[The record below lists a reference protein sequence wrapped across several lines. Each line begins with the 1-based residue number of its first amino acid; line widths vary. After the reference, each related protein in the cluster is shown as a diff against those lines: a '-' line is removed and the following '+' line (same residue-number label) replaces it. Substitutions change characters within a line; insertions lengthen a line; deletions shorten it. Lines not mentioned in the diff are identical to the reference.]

1 MTLCKGGVKFHP
13 SLVGSKRGIT
23 KSRLS
28 NSPLNRGVNFL
39 STRLGLTPT
48 LSKSGHPCIILQ
60 DNESLVKQNG
70 EGSMIHR
77 FILSML
83 LILIMGFA
91 APASA
96 NPGIDYMRKIEGAF
110 TRIAQS
116 VKPTVV
122 SIQGERI
129 KGAAQQAPQSPHPN
143 IPTFSSGSGVIIDPA
158 GYILTNNHVVSNT
171 RRLRVRLWDESAHWA
186 KIVGTDRYTDLA
198 LIKIE
203 PHRKLPVA
211 TFGDSDKVKVGQW
224 SIAVGDPFGITRTF
238 TVGVVSGIGRSGVGV
253 ARYEYFIQ
261 TDAAINRGNSGGP
274 LVNIDGQVIGIN
286 TAIPAPGSGIGFAI
300 PVNMAK
306 DVIKYLRRSGNFPRG
321 YLGVTIQP
329 VSQDMAYLLGLPKAR
344 GALVGALLKDG
355 PAEGAGIRMGDVIVR
370 LGGTSVVDT
379 SHLQRLVGWT
389 PPGDDVAVEVV
400 RNARKKKFK
409 VKLVRLP
416 EPESTSTLAGNT
428 KVDEPETRKS
438 YGVALE
444 NLTDDLREK
453 SNLTTDGGV
462 YISSVEEGSR
472 AYYDG
477 LREGMVIRGLTY
489 RLPGNGKT
497 PVRVSIEKL
506 EDVEALL
513 KKIPAGTNVLG
524 QVVRG
529 TDRGERT
536 FFTVLHGFKR

>member
-1 MTLCKGGVKFHP
+1 M
-13 SLVGSKRGIT
+13 IY
-23 KSRLS
+23 RL
-28 NSPLNRGVNFL
+28 
-39 STRLGLTPT
+39 T
-48 LSKSGHPCIILQ
+48 I
-60 DNESLVKQNG
+60 
-70 EGSMIHR
+70 
-77 FILSML
+77 SML
-83 LILIMGFA
+83 LILFMGSV
-91 APASA
+91 APAGA
-96 NPGIDYMRKIEGAF
+96 NPGIDYMRKIEAAF
-110 TRIAQS
+110 TRIAES

-122 SIQGERI
+122 SIRVERK
-129 KGAAQQAPQSPHPN
+129 KGTAPQVPGSPHPN
-143 IPTFSSGSGVIIDPA
+143 VPLFSSGSGVIIDGQ
-158 GYILTNNHVVSNT
+158 GYILTNNHVISNA
-171 RRLRVRLWDESAHWA
+171 RRLRVRLWDESAYWG
-186 KIVGTDRYTDLA
+186 KVVGTDRYTDLA
-198 LIKIE
+198 LIKINA
-203 PHRKLPVA
+203 HRRLPVA
-211 TFGDSDKVKVGQW
+211 ALGDSDKVKVGQW

-253 ARYEYFIQ
+253 ARYEHFIQ
-261 TDAAINRGNSGGP
+261 TGAAINRGNSGGP
-274 LVNIDGQVIGIN
+274 LVNIGGRVIGIN

-329 VSQDMAYLLGLPKAR
+329 VSRDMAYLLGLPKAK
-344 GALVGALLKDG
+344 GALVGSLLKDG

-379 SHLQRLVGWT
+379 GHLQRLVGWT
-389 PPGDDVAVEVV
+389 PPGEAVAVEVV
-400 RNARKKKFK
+400 RDARRKKFT

-416 EPESTSTLAGNT
+416 EPETGGKPAGNT

-444 NLTDDLREK
+444 NLTDELKEK
-453 SNLTTDGGV
+453 GNLQTDGGA
-462 YISSVEEGSR
+462 YISDVEEGSR

-489 RLPGNGKT
+489 RLPGSGKA
-497 PVRVSIEKL
+497 PIRVGIEKI
-506 EDVEALL
+506 EDIEALL
-513 KKIPAGTNVLG
+513 KKIPAGSNVLG

>member
-1 MTLCKGGVKFHP
+1 
-13 SLVGSKRGIT
+13 
-23 KSRLS
+23 
-28 NSPLNRGVNFL
+28 
-39 STRLGLTPT
+39 
-48 LSKSGHPCIILQ
+48 
-60 DNESLVKQNG
+60 
-70 EGSMIHR
+70 MIHR
-77 FILSML
+77 LALSML
-83 LILIMGFA
+83 LALLTA
-91 APASA
+91 SVAPAYA
-96 NPGIDYMRKIEGAF
+96 NPDIDFMKRIERAF
-110 TRIAQS
+110 TRIAEG

-122 SIQGERI
+122 SIRAERI
-129 KGAAQQAPQSPHPN
+129 RGAAQQAPPSPHPN
-143 IPTFSSGSGVIIDPA
+143 IPMFSSGSGVIIDPE

-186 KIVGTDRYTDLA
+186 KVVGTDRYTDLA
-198 LIKIE
+198 LVKIDAKR
-203 PHRKLPVA
+203 PLPA
-211 TFGDSDKVKVGQW
+211 AALGDSDKVKVGQW

-253 ARYEYFIQ
+253 ARYEHFIQ

-274 LVNIDGQVIGIN
+274 LVNIDGEVIGIN

-306 DVIKYLRRSGNFPRG
+306 DVVKYLRRSGNFPRG
-321 YLGVTIQP
+321 YLGVSIQP
-329 VSQDMAYLLGLPKAR
+329 VNQDMAYLLGLPKAK
-344 GALVGALLKDG
+344 GALVGSLLKDG

-370 LGGTSVVDT
+370 LGGASVVDT
-379 SHLQRLVGWT
+379 AHLQRLVGWT
-389 PPGDDVAVEVV
+389 PPGEAVAVEVM
-400 RNARKKKFK
+400 RDAKRKKFM

-416 EPESTSTLAGNT
+416 EQETADAKAKPSEI
-428 KVDEPETRKS
+428 DEPENRKN

-444 NLTDDLREK
+444 NLTEELKDK
-453 SNLTTDGGV
+453 SRLETDGGV
-462 YISSVEEGSR
+462 YISDVEEGSR

-513 KKIPAGTNVLG
+513 KKIPAGANVLG

-529 TDRGERT
+529 TERGERT
-536 FFTVLHGFKR
+536 FFTVLHGFRR

>member
-1 MTLCKGGVKFHP
+1 
-13 SLVGSKRGIT
+13 
-23 KSRLS
+23 
-28 NSPLNRGVNFL
+28 
-39 STRLGLTPT
+39 
-48 LSKSGHPCIILQ
+48 
-60 DNESLVKQNG
+60 
-70 EGSMIHR
+70 
-77 FILSML
+77 
-83 LILIMGFA
+83 
-91 APASA
+91 
-96 NPGIDYMRKIEGAF
+96 MRKIEAAF
-110 TRIAQS
+110 TRIAES

-122 SIQGERI
+122 SIRVERK
-129 KGAAQQAPQSPHPN
+129 KGTAPQVPGSPHPN
-143 IPTFSSGSGVIIDPA
+143 VPLFSSGSGVIIDGQ
-158 GYILTNNHVVSNT
+158 GYILTNNHVISNA
-171 RRLRVRLWDESAHWA
+171 RRLRVRLWDESAYWG
-186 KIVGTDRYTDLA
+186 KVVGTDRYTDLA
-198 LIKIE
+198 LIKINA
-203 PHRKLPVA
+203 HRRLPVA
-211 TFGDSDKVKVGQW
+211 ALGDSDKVKVGQW

-253 ARYEYFIQ
+253 ARYEHFIQ
-261 TDAAINRGNSGGP
+261 TGAAINRGNSGGP
-274 LVNIDGQVIGIN
+274 LVNIGGRVIGIN

-329 VSQDMAYLLGLPKAR
+329 VSRDMAYLLGLPKAK
-344 GALVGALLKDG
+344 GALVGSLLKDG

-379 SHLQRLVGWT
+379 GHLQRLVGWT
-389 PPGDDVAVEVV
+389 PPGEAVAVEVV
-400 RNARKKKFK
+400 RDARRKKFT

-416 EPESTSTLAGNT
+416 EPETGGKPAGNT

-444 NLTDDLREK
+444 NLTDELKEK
-453 SNLTTDGGV
+453 GNLQTDGGA
-462 YISSVEEGSR
+462 YISDVEEGSR

-489 RLPGNGKT
+489 RLPGSGKA
-497 PVRVSIEKL
+497 PIRVGIEKI
-506 EDVEALL
+506 EDIEALL
-513 KKIPAGTNVLG
+513 KKIPAGSNVLG

>member
-1 MTLCKGGVKFHP
+1 
-13 SLVGSKRGIT
+13 
-23 KSRLS
+23 
-28 NSPLNRGVNFL
+28 
-39 STRLGLTPT
+39 
-48 LSKSGHPCIILQ
+48 
-60 DNESLVKQNG
+60 
-70 EGSMIHR
+70 MIHR
-77 FILSML
+77 LALSML
-83 LILIMGFA
+83 LALLTASA
-91 APASA
+91 APAYA
-96 NPGIDYMRKIEGAF
+96 NPDIDFMKRIERAF
-110 TRIAQS
+110 TRIAEG

-122 SIQGERI
+122 SIRAERI
-129 KGAAQQAPQSPHPN
+129 RGAAQQAPPSPHPN
-143 IPTFSSGSGVIIDPA
+143 IPLFSSGSGVIIDPE

-186 KIVGTDRYTDLA
+186 KVVGTDRYTDLA
-198 LIKIE
+198 LVKIDAKR
-203 PHRKLPVA
+203 PLPA
-211 TFGDSDKVKVGQW
+211 AALGDSDKVKVGQW

-253 ARYEYFIQ
+253 ARYEHFIQ

-274 LVNIDGQVIGIN
+274 LVNIDGEVIGIN

-306 DVIKYLRRSGNFPRG
+306 DVVKYLRRSGNFPRG

-329 VSQDMAYLLGLPKAR
+329 VSQDMAYLLGLRKAK
-344 GALVGALLKDG
+344 GALVGSLLKDG
-355 PAEGAGIRMGDVIVR
+355 PAEGAGIQMGDVIVR
-370 LGGTSVVDT
+370 LGGASVVDT
-379 SHLQRLVGWT
+379 AHLQRLVGWT
-389 PPGDDVAVEVV
+389 PPGEAVAVEVM
-400 RNARKKKFK
+400 RDAKRKKFM

-416 EPESTSTLAGNT
+416 EQETADAKAKPSEI
-428 KVDEPETRKS
+428 DEPENRKN

-444 NLTDDLREK
+444 NLTEELKDK
-453 SNLTTDGGV
+453 SRLETDGGV
-462 YISSVEEGSR
+462 YISDVEEGSR

-513 KKIPAGTNVLG
+513 KKIPAGANVLG

-529 TDRGERT
+529 TERGERT
-536 FFTVLHGFKR
+536 FFTVLHGFRR

>member
-1 MTLCKGGVKFHP
+1 
-13 SLVGSKRGIT
+13 
-23 KSRLS
+23 
-28 NSPLNRGVNFL
+28 
-39 STRLGLTPT
+39 
-48 LSKSGHPCIILQ
+48 
-60 DNESLVKQNG
+60 
-70 EGSMIHR
+70 MIYR
-77 FILSML
+77 FIVSML
-83 LILIMGFA
+83 LIFSMGSI
-91 APASA
+91 APAQA
-96 NPGIDYMRKIEGAF
+96 NPGIDYMRKIEAAF
-110 TRIAQS
+110 TRIAES

-122 SIQGERI
+122 SIRVERK
-129 KGAAQQAPQSPHPN
+129 KGTASQVPGSPHPN
-143 IPTFSSGSGVIIDPA
+143 VPLFSSGSGVIIDGQ
-158 GYILTNNHVVSNT
+158 GYILTNNHVISNA
-171 RRLRVRLWDESAHWA
+171 RRLRVRLWDESGHWG
-186 KIVGTDRYTDLA
+186 KVVGTDRYTDLA
-198 LIKIE
+198 LIKINA
-203 PHRKLPVA
+203 HRRLPVA
-211 TFGDSDKVKVGQW
+211 TLGDSDKVKVGQW

-253 ARYEYFIQ
+253 ARYEHFIQ

-274 LVNIDGQVIGIN
+274 LVNIDGRVIGIN

-329 VSQDMAYLLGLPKAR
+329 VSQDMAYLLGLPKAK
-344 GALVGALLKDG
+344 GALVGSLLRDG
-355 PAEGAGIRMGDVIVR
+355 PAEGAGIKMGDVIVR

-379 SHLQRLVGWT
+379 AHLQRLVGWT
-389 PPGDDVAVEVV
+389 PPGEAVAVEVV
-400 RNARKKKFK
+400 RDARRKKFT

-416 EPESTSTLAGNT
+416 EPESTSTPAGNS

-444 NLTDDLREK
+444 NLTDDLKEK
-453 SNLTTDGGV
+453 GNLQTDGGA
-462 YISSVEEGSR
+462 YISDVEEGSR

-497 PVRVSIEKL
+497 PIRVVIEKI
-506 EDVEALL
+506 EDIEALL
-513 KKIPAGTNVLG
+513 KKIPAGSNVLG
-524 QVVRG
+524 QIVRG

>member
-1 MTLCKGGVKFHP
+1 
-13 SLVGSKRGIT
+13 
-23 KSRLS
+23 
-28 NSPLNRGVNFL
+28 
-39 STRLGLTPT
+39 
-48 LSKSGHPCIILQ
+48 
-60 DNESLVKQNG
+60 
-70 EGSMIHR
+70 MIYR
-77 FILSML
+77 FMASML
-83 LILIMGFA
+83 LMSFMVSV
-91 APASA
+91 APAQA
-96 NPGIDYMRKIEGAF
+96 NPDIDLMKRIERAF
-110 TRIAQS
+110 TRIAEG

-122 SIQGERI
+122 SIRAERI
-129 KGAAQQAPQSPHPN
+129 RGATQQAPRSPHPN
-143 IPTFSSGSGVIIDPA
+143 IPMFSSGSGVIIDA
-158 GYILTNNHVVSNT
+158 QGYILTNNHVVSNT

-186 KIVGTDRYTDLA
+186 KVVGTDRYTDLA
-198 LIKIE
+198 LVKIDAKR
-203 PHRKLPVA
+203 PLPMA
-211 TFGDSDKVKVGQW
+211 TLGDSDKVKVGQW

-253 ARYEYFIQ
+253 ARYEHFIQ

-274 LVNIDGQVIGIN
+274 LVNIDGEVIGIN

-306 DVIKYLRRSGNFPRG
+306 DVVKYLRRSGNFPRG

-344 GALVGALLKDG
+344 GALVGSLLKDG

-370 LGGTSVVDT
+370 LGGASVVDT
-379 SHLQRLVGWT
+379 AHLQRLVGWT
-389 PPGDDVAVEVV
+389 PPGEAVAVEVM
-400 RNARKKKFK
+400 RDAERKKFM

-416 EPESTSTLAGNT
+416 GQETADAKAKPSEI
-428 KVDEPETRKS
+428 DEPENRKS

-444 NLTDDLREK
+444 NLTDELKDK
-453 SNLTTDGGV
+453 SKLETDGGV
-462 YISSVEEGSR
+462 YISDVEEGSR

-497 PVRVSIEKL
+497 PIRVSIQKL

-513 KKIPAGTNVLG
+513 KKIPAGANVLG
-524 QVVRG
+524 QVVSG

-536 FFTVLHGFKR
+536 FFTVLHGFRR

>member
-1 MTLCKGGVKFHP
+1 
-13 SLVGSKRGIT
+13 
-23 KSRLS
+23 
-28 NSPLNRGVNFL
+28 
-39 STRLGLTPT
+39 
-48 LSKSGHPCIILQ
+48 
-60 DNESLVKQNG
+60 
-70 EGSMIHR
+70 MIHR

-83 LILIMGFA
+83 LLLSMSFA
-91 APASA
+91 APAQA
-96 NPGIDYMRKIEGAF
+96 NPGIDYMRKIEAAF
-110 TRIAQS
+110 TGIAEK

-129 KGAAQQAPQSPHPN
+129 KGAAQQSPQSPHPN

-158 GYILTNNHVVSNT
+158 GFILTNNHVVSNT

-238 TVGVVSGIGRSGVGV
+238 TAGVVSGIGRSGVGV

-379 SHLQRLVGWT
+379 AHLQRLVGWT
-389 PPGDDVAVEVV
+389 PPGDAVSVEVV
-400 RNARKKKFK
+400 RDAQRKEFK

-416 EPESTSTLAGNT
+416 EPETTGKPAGNT
-428 KVDEPETRKS
+428 EVDEPETRKN

-444 NLTDDLREK
+444 NLTEELRGK
-453 SNLTTDGGV
+453 SNLTTDRGV

-489 RLPGNGKT
+489 RLPGNGNK
-497 PVRVSIEKL
+497 PVRVPIEKL

-513 KKIPAGTNVLG
+513 KEIPAGTNVLG
-524 QVVRG
+524 QVVRA

>member
-1 MTLCKGGVKFHP
+1 M
-13 SLVGSKRGIT
+13 
-23 KSRLS
+23 
-28 NSPLNRGVNFL
+28 NY
-39 STRLGLTPT
+39 
-48 LSKSGHPCIILQ
+48 
-60 DNESLVKQNG
+60 
-70 EGSMIHR
+70 R
-77 FILSML
+77 FIPSML
-83 LILIMGFA
+83 LILSMSFA
-91 APASA
+91 APAQA
-96 NPGIDYMRKIEGAF
+96 NPDIDFMKKIERAF
-110 TRIAQS
+110 TQIAQG

-122 SIQGERI
+122 SIRVERK
-129 KGAAQQAPQSPHPN
+129 KGTAQQNPQSPHPN
-143 IPTFSSGSGVIIDPA
+143 MPQFSSGSGVIIDPA
-158 GYILTNNHVVSNT
+158 GYILTNNHVISNA
-171 RRLRVRLWDESAHWA
+171 RRLRVRLSDESAYWG
-186 KIVGTDRYTDLA
+186 KVVGTDRYTDLA

-211 TFGDSDKVKVGQW
+211 TLGDSDKVKVGQW

-238 TVGVVSGIGRSGVGV
+238 TVGVVSGIGRSGVGI
-253 ARYEYFIQ
+253 ARYEHFIQ

-274 LVNIDGQVIGIN
+274 LVNIDGEVIGIN

-306 DVIKYLRRSGNFPRG
+306 GVVKYLRRSGNFPRG

-329 VSQDMAYLLGLPKAR
+329 VSRDMAYLLGLSRAK
-344 GALVGALLKDG
+344 GALVGSLLKDG

-389 PPGDDVAVEVV
+389 PPGEAVAVEVM
-400 RNARKKKFK
+400 RDARRKKFM

-416 EPESTSTLAGNT
+416 EPETTGKAAGNT
-428 KVDEPETRKS
+428 GVDEPETRKS

-444 NLTDDLREK
+444 NLTDELKQK
-453 SNLTTDGGV
+453 SNLQTDGGV
-462 YISSVEEGSR
+462 YISDVEEGSR

-497 PVRVSIEKL
+497 PVRVVIEKL
-506 EDVEALL
+506 EDVEGLL
-513 KKIPAGTNVLG
+513 KEIPAGTNVLG

>member
-1 MTLCKGGVKFHP
+1 
-13 SLVGSKRGIT
+13 
-23 KSRLS
+23 
-28 NSPLNRGVNFL
+28 
-39 STRLGLTPT
+39 
-48 LSKSGHPCIILQ
+48 
-60 DNESLVKQNG
+60 
-70 EGSMIHR
+70 
-77 FILSML
+77 
-83 LILIMGFA
+83 
-91 APASA
+91 
-96 NPGIDYMRKIEGAF
+96 MRKIEAAF
-110 TRIAQS
+110 TQIAES

-122 SIQGERI
+122 SIRVERK
-129 KGAAQQAPQSPHPN
+129 KGTAQQVPGSPHPN
-143 IPTFSSGSGVIIDPA
+143 VPLFSSGSGVIIDGQ
-158 GYILTNNHVVSNT
+158 GYILTNNHVISNA
-171 RRLRVRLWDESAHWA
+171 RRLRVRLSDESAYWG
-186 KIVGTDRYTDLA
+186 KVVGTDRYTDLA
-198 LIKIE
+198 LIKINA
-203 PHRKLPVA
+203 HRRLPVA
-211 TFGDSDKVKVGQW
+211 ALGNSDKVKVGQW

-253 ARYEYFIQ
+253 ARYEHFIQ

-274 LVNIDGQVIGIN
+274 LVNIDGRVIGIN

-344 GALVGALLKDG
+344 GALVGSLLKDG

-379 SHLQRLVGWT
+379 AHLQRLVGWT
-389 PPGDDVAVEVV
+389 PPGEAVAVEVM
-400 RNARKKKFK
+400 RDARRKKFL

-416 EPESTSTLAGNT
+416 EPESTGKPGGNT
-428 KVDEPETRKS
+428 EVDEPETRKS

-444 NLTDDLREK
+444 NLTEELKEK
-453 SNLTTDGGV
+453 SNLQTDGGA
-462 YISSVEEGSR
+462 YISDVEEGSR

-497 PVRVSIEKL
+497 PIRVGIEKI
-506 EDVEALL
+506 EDIEALL
-513 KKIPAGTNVLG
+513 EKIPAGSNVLG

>member
-1 MTLCKGGVKFHP
+1 M
-13 SLVGSKRGIT
+13 
-23 KSRLS
+23 
-28 NSPLNRGVNFL
+28 NY
-39 STRLGLTPT
+39 
-48 LSKSGHPCIILQ
+48 
-60 DNESLVKQNG
+60 
-70 EGSMIHR
+70 R
-77 FILSML
+77 FIASILFIL
-83 LILIMGFA
+83 LMGIA
-91 APASA
+91 APANA
-96 NPGIDYMRKIEGAF
+96 NVGIDYMRKIEGAF
-110 TRIAQS
+110 TQIAES

-122 SIQGERI
+122 SIRAERK
-129 KGAAQQAPQSPHPN
+129 KGTIQQTPRSPHPN
-143 IPTFSSGSGVIIDPA
+143 VPLFSSGSGVIIDPA

-186 KIVGTDRYTDLA
+186 KVVGTDRYTDLA
-198 LIKIE
+198 LIKID

-211 TFGDSDKVKVGQW
+211 ALGDSDKVKVGQW

-238 TVGVVSGIGRSGVGV
+238 TVGVVSGIGRSGVGI
-253 ARYEYFIQ
+253 ARYEHFIQ

-321 YLGVTIQP
+321 YLGVSIQP
-329 VSQDMAYLLGLPKAR
+329 VSQDMAYLLGLSGAK
-344 GALVGALLKDG
+344 GALVGSLLKDG

-379 SHLQRLVGWT
+379 AHLQRLVGWT
-389 PPGDDVAVEVV
+389 PPGDAVAVEVV
-400 RNARKKKFK
+400 RNAERKKFM

-416 EPESTSTLAGNT
+416 EQETANAKAQPSEI
-428 KVDEPETRKS
+428 DEPETMKN

-444 NLTDDLREK
+444 NLTDELKEK
-453 SNLTTDGGV
+453 GKLETDGGV
-462 YISSVEEGSR
+462 YISDVEEGSR

-477 LREGMVIRGLTY
+477 LREGMVIRELTY

-497 PVRVSIEKL
+497 PIRVSVEKL
-506 EDVEALL
+506 KDVEALL
-513 KKIPAGTNVLG
+513 KKIPAGANVLG

-536 FFTVLHGFKR
+536 FFAVLHGFRR

>member
-1 MTLCKGGVKFHP
+1 
-13 SLVGSKRGIT
+13 
-23 KSRLS
+23 
-28 NSPLNRGVNFL
+28 
-39 STRLGLTPT
+39 
-48 LSKSGHPCIILQ
+48 
-60 DNESLVKQNG
+60 
-70 EGSMIHR
+70 MIHR

-83 LILIMGFA
+83 LILSMSFA

-96 NPGIDYMRKIEGAF
+96 NPGIDYMRKIEAAF
-110 TRIAQS
+110 TDIAEN

-122 SIQGERI
+122 SIQGERV
-129 KGAAQQAPQSPHPN
+129 KGASQQTPQSPHPN

-186 KIVGTDRYTDLA
+186 KVVGTDRYTDLA

-211 TFGDSDKVKVGQW
+211 TLGDSDKVKVGQW

-238 TVGVVSGIGRSGVGV
+238 TVGVVSGIGRSGVGI

-329 VSQDMAYLLGLPKAR
+329 VSQDMAYLLGLQKAK

-370 LGGTSVVDT
+370 LGGTSVVGT

-400 RNARKKKFK
+400 RNARRKEFR

-416 EPESTSTLAGNT
+416 EPETTGMLAGGSSDI
-428 KVDEPETRKS
+428 DEPETRKN

-444 NLTDDLREK
+444 NLTEELKEK

-462 YISSVEEGSR
+462 YISSVDEGSR

-477 LREGMVIRGLTY
+477 LREGMVIRGVTY

-497 PVRVSIEKL
+497 PIRVSIAKI

-513 KKIPAGTNVLG
+513 KKIPAGSNVLG